1 MHLVPDRVHGSA
13 GHVHRH
19 QTLGGTKVIEE
30 RLHTL
35 LMHLVATLWE
45 GGGGGGG
52 VGDFIYSVL
61 FFCFFVECVC
71 VCV

>member
-45 GGGGGGG
+45 GGKGGGG
-52 VGDFIYSVL
+52 DFIILS
-61 FFCFFVECVC
+61 FFFFVECV
-71 VCV
+71 